1 MAWLIVPVVVVVLVY
16 LAGFRKSALGL
27 LVAAVLAAVLL
38 YQYDQRVE
46 EQERTRIASSE
57 VVVENVS
64 LRATF
69 GSSYDLR
76 GRIRNNSETYRL
88 DGISFKVV
96 LRDCQGTDNSRCV
109 SIGEA
114 TTHVPISLPP
124 QQAREFTGSLYF
136 GKPIKTK
143 GTFSWNYEVIAITAK
158 RQ

>member
-16 LAGFRKSALGL
+16 LAGFRKAALGL

-57 VVVENVS
+57 VAVENVS

-96 LRDCQGTDNSRCV
+96 LRDCQGADNSACV
-109 SIGEA
+109 TIAEA

-136 GKPIKTK
+136 GKQIKTK
-143 GTFSWNYEVIAITAK
+143 GTLSWNYEVIAITAK

>member
-27 LVAAVLAAVLL
+27 LVAAVLAAFLL
-38 YQYDQRVE
+38 YQYNQRLQ
-46 EQERTRIASSE
+46 EQARTRIASSE

-69 GSSYDLR
+69 GSSYDLV
-76 GRIRNNSETYRL
+76 GTIRNNSESYRL
-88 DGISFKVV
+88 DGISFKVTM
-96 LRDCQGTDNSRCV
+96 RDCEGTDNSRCV
-109 SIGEA
+109 GIAEA

-124 QQAREFTGSLYF
+124 QQARDFTGSLYF
-136 GKPIKTK
+136 GKQIKTK
-143 GTFSWNYEVIAITAK
+143 GTLSWNYEVIAITAK